1 MNKHLICLEDAMAAM
16 KRMEAEDLEEFGVR
30 VPETFNAKRACEAL
44 LGLRL
49 RKAAPTPH
57 GRLGDL
63 DSPMEKLQQIY
74 DNYPEKATW
83 NQAVFAVRSARI
95 LMEAETEEEEE
106 ETMKSIIDMK
116 RELTGEEPRRE
127 CSAQPP
133 EKAEEIKG
141 ELELAAEGVSTALLE
156 WLMSRAV
163 KDKVEVS
170 IETTPEVQTITV
182 RPFEPIRYGC
192 PFQGTC
198 ERSAE

>member
-1 MNKHLICLEDAMAAM
+1 MKHLICLEDAMAAM

-57 GRLGDL
+57 GRLIDYENLLATCQNVFDRKNGDV
-63 DSPMEKLQQIY
+63 S
-74 DNYPEKATW
+74 W
-83 NQAVFAVRSARI
+83 NTAIHIIKTEPFVMDR
-95 LMEAETEEEEE
+95 ETGGE

-116 RELTGEEPRRE
+116 RELTGETPRRE
-127 CSAQPP
+127 SGMQPP

-156 WLMSRAV
+156 WLMSRAT

-198 ERSAE
+198 ERSGE

>member
-16 KRMEAEDLEEFGVR
+16 KHMEAEDLEEFGVR

-57 GRLGDL
+57 GRLIDYENLLTTCQNVFDRAHGDV
-63 DSPMEKLQQIY
+63 SW
-74 DNYPEKATW
+74 NKAIHIIKTEPF
-83 NQAVFAVRSARI
+83 VMDR
-95 LMEAETEEEEE
+95 ETDGE

-116 RELTGEEPRRE
+116 RELTGETPCRE
-127 CSAQPP
+127 SGMQQP
-133 EKAEEIKG
+133 EKAEGIKG
-141 ELELAAEGVSTALLE
+141 ELKLAAEGVSTALLE
-156 WLMSRAV
+156 WLISRAT
-163 KDKVEVS
+163 KDKVEVC

-182 RPFEPIRYGC
+182 RPFEPLRYAC

-198 ERSAE
+198 ERSGE

>member
-1 MNKHLICLEDAMAAM
+1 MKKHLICLEDAMAAM

-57 GRLGDL
+57 GRLIDYEDLLATCQDVFDRAHGDV
-63 DSPMEKLQQIY
+63 S
-74 DNYPEKATW
+74 W
-83 NQAVFAVRSARI
+83 NTAIHIIKTEPSVMDR
-95 LMEAETEEEEE
+95 ETDGE

-116 RELTGEEPRRE
+116 RELTGETPRRE
-127 CSAQPP
+127 SGMQPP

-156 WLMSRAV
+156 WLMSRAT
-163 KDKVEVS
+163 KDKVEVC

-198 ERSAE
+198 ERSGE